1 MGAAE
6 FRTGLAVL
14 LVALPLAGCAANEN
28 KAESLPPVSESI
40 AKLPEPTPAESP
52 VAAPTPP
59 TVVVID
65 DPASEQTAQAP
76 QTLAEAA
83 QAEQARRA
91 TAKKPVVVLNNASLT
106 AYGKDQKLTVAE
118 GGEANNISEPAAA
131 AAAAVAAAEQ
141 DEKYWRERGLEIRQR
156 WRSAHDRIAELQGDA
171 EELRTRFYGTDDPY
185 VRDGQIKPEWDR
197 ALEELDQSR
206 REEERCSQEIERFLL
221 EGRRAGAL
229 PGWLREGIELE
240 PPPPER
246 RSPSAEPTEPVEAT
260 EAPRDPV

>member
-6 FRTGLAVL
+6 IRGAAAL
-14 LVALPLAGCAANEN
+14 LLALPFAGCAANQN
-28 KAESLPPVSESI
+28 KAESLPPVSESV

-65 DPASEQTAQAP
+65 DPAAEQTAQAP

-83 QAEQARRA
+83 RAEQARRA
-91 TAKKPVVVLNNASLT
+91 TAKKPVVVLNNSSLT

-118 GGEANNISEPAAA
+118 GSESNVSEPAAA

-141 DEKYWRERGLEIRQR
+141 NEKYWRERGLEIRQR
-156 WRSAHDRIAELQGDA
+156 WRSAHDRIADLQGEA
-171 EELRTRFYGTDDPY
+171 EQLRTRFYSTDDPY

-197 ALEELDQSR
+197 ALDELDQSR

-240 PPPPER
+240 PAPPER
-246 RSPSAEPTEPVEAT
+246 KSPSAEPTEPVEAT
-260 EAPRDPV
+260 EAPRDPE